1 MSNRY
6 LYKANWVRVVTGEIV
21 ILNIDLG
28 LQTHHVGPFRL
39 KNVAAEDTAAN
50 RESLE
55 RLLLAAGDLR
65 VETHNRA
72 PGEGW
77 YVTIFFSSPL
87 GEDVDLNE
95 ALAAANVASVLT
107 SK

>member
-1 MSNRY
+1 MSTRY

-39 KNVAAEDTAAN
+39 KNVAAEDTTSN

-55 RLLLAAGDLR
+55 KLLLSAGDLR

-77 YVTIFFSSPL
+77 YVTIFYTNASGIESN
-87 GEDVDLNE
+87 LNE
-95 ALAAANVASVLT
+95 ALVALNVVRVT